1 MRAHIENAVAALA
14 GSLLMA
20 APVVIWMMGYPR

>member
-1 MRAHIENAVAALA
+1 MRAHIENAVLA